1 MPGLVFVSI
10 PLRITIMVS
19 EGFPGRFS
27 ILERKELGKQNSW
40 ALQELKEGRAVTRK
54 RKGSWHLFI
63 RKYKWEEMETIHT
76 L

>member
-1 MPGLVFVSI
+1 MNDF
-10 PLRITIMVS
+10 
-19 EGFPGRFS
+19 
-27 ILERKELGKQNSW
+27 SW

-76 L
+76 QIMERHGSLAPRHWSPDQDEILATDWLNFP

>member
-1 MPGLVFVSI
+1 MNDF
-10 PLRITIMVS
+10 
-19 EGFPGRFS
+19 
-27 ILERKELGKQNSW
+27 SW

-76 L
+76 QIMERHGSLCPKYWNPTQDEILATDWLTFH